1 MPFQASCLR
10 ASWKIVIDPNSPKT
24 CSATAHAMRACLS
37 HRTEASGLVCYLM
50 TIWSFVVG
58 WVMRTVPVVEAKARF
73 SALLAAAEAG
83 EEVAITR
90 RGKVI
95 ARLVPDAPRSAAEV
109 FRSVWRDQSLDLDA
123 PVDSTPQAVDAW
135 D

>member
-1 MPFQASCLR
+1 
-10 ASWKIVIDPNSPKT
+10 
-24 CSATAHAMRACLS
+24 
-37 HRTEASGLVCYLM
+37 
-50 TIWSFVVG
+50 
-58 WVMRTVPVVEAKARF
+58 MRTVPVVEAKARF

-95 ARLVPDAPRSAAEV
+95 ARLVPDVPRSAAEV
-109 FRSVWRDQSLDLDA
+109 FRSAWRDQPLDFDA
-123 PVDSTPQAVDAW
+123 PEDSTPEAVEAW

>member
-1 MPFQASCLR
+1 
-10 ASWKIVIDPNSPKT
+10 
-24 CSATAHAMRACLS
+24 
-37 HRTEASGLVCYLM
+37 
-50 TIWSFVVG
+50 
-58 WVMRTVPVVEAKARF
+58 MRTVPVVEAKARF

-95 ARLVPDAPRSAAEV
+95 ARLVPDVPRSAAEV
-109 FRSVWRDQSLDLDA
+109 FRSAWRDQSLDLDA
-123 PVDSTPQAVDAW
+123 PVDSTPEAVEAW